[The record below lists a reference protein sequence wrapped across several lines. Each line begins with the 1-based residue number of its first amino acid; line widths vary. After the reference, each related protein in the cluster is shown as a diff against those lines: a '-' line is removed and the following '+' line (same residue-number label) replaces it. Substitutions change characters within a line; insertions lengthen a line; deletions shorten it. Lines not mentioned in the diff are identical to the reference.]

1 MEMQSQ
7 GAGTGE
13 ATLWAARVGLGLAL
27 IGLIMEVASGWG
39 YRHGWWG
46 LRVLPVSAAKAY
58 GLAHATAMGMSGWEV
73 TGRDSA
79 GGGGGGRIEAT
90 ATTAWFGFKD
100 DVVIRVTPRGA
111 DSAVVDMRSKSRVGK
126 SDVGANAARI
136 RDYFAALTQAA
147 R

>member
-1 MEMQSQ
+1 RGRSP
-7 GAGTGE
+7 GLRGWGRPRRGGRA
-13 ATLWAARVGLGLAL
+13 AARGG
-27 IGLIMEVASGWG
+27 GPGGGRRGGGGGGGGW
-39 YRHGWWG
+39 
-46 LRVLPVSAAKAY
+46 
-58 GLAHATAMGMSGWEV
+58 
-73 TGRDSA
+73 A
-79 GGGGGGRIEAT
+79 GGGGGGGGSGGGRIEAT

-136 RDYFAALTQAA
+136 GDYFAALKQAA